1 MCRYFKKISNT
12 DGISEWKP
20 KGLSGEIINHPTISD
35 NSLAPALGN
44 IGNKTRVK
52 LYRSCL
58 KQNKIAF
65 TYGKNSKYIHCL

>member
-65 TYGKNSKYIHCL
+65 TYGKNSKYIYCL

>member
-65 TYGKNSKYIHCL
+65 TY

>member
-65 TYGKNSKYIHCL
+65 TYGKKQ

>member
-20 KGLSGEIINHPTISD
+20 NHPTISD

-65 TYGKNSKYIHCL
+65 TYGKNSKYIYCL

>member
-1 MCRYFKKISNT
+1 MCRYFKKIGNT

-20 KGLSGEIINHPTISD
+20 KGLSDEIINPPTISD
-35 NSLAPALGN
+35 NSLAPALSY
-44 IGNKTRVK
+44 IGDKTIVK

-65 TYGKNSKYIHCL
+65 TYGKKQ